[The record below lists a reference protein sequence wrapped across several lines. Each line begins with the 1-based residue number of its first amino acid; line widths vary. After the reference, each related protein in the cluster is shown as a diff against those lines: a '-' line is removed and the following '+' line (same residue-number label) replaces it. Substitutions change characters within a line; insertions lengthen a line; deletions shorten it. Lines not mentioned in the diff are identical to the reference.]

1 MSETDVVTKTISDNR
16 FIDELTEYID
26 EYGIKAVME
35 LVLMA
40 IDKSRRED

>member
-35 LVLMA
+35 LVLKA